1 MDDDYDTLLK
11 KYANK
16 SERPKDDEEGALDEH
31 EDQSRDRRRKESAS
45 KETDKRRADK
55 SRDKRDRSRDR
66 RRSRERSRERRRS
79 SRERSRD
86 RKRSRE
92 RSRDRNERHTSREKS
107 RDRGAA
113 MEIDAEQGEAAN
125 KWGGLRERSVNEWD
139 SLRAELGLPPLEKS
153 SAPASSA
160 SAPQASETDTS
171 SREMSLADK
180 LEVMKH
186 ARLMKQKEKKV
197 KTLGDADSED
207 EQEVT
212 SVNWIQRSRAI
223 EEEKKRALMR
233 QRMMEEEE
241 EQARALRPVSVQ
253 GLKVGHALTQLDSD
267 LREGEERVLTLKDNY
282 ILDEQGQ
289 EDELLDT
296 TLLEKE
302 KWEKIH
308 QAKKKKS
315 RYELLDDPQ
324 ASVLSKY
331 DEEKKK
337 EGFVLNNE
345 GHALAP
351 DTARPSPDEV
361 RDKLQRAA
369 QSLDT
374 PAPSA
379 SSDYWTNDEIAEF
392 KKNSGPK
399 KKKRKLRKKSAL
411 SELFAHEE
419 AHPQQGADED
429 LASRTERQ
437 QRQEEQSAQDRDTR
451 LQRWK
456 NYDKA
461 LEKAQGDAQML
472 FDQPRRGAAPG
483 AESEVTYHEDEE
495 DLFRELAR
503 ARKLA
508 ARDKKKK
515 RPEEVVS
522 ELLTTVKSEAEPVS
536 ALHNEE
542 ELVFTES
549 TEFVRSL
556 PTEQDERQEEQERK
570 LKRERRT
577 VHVKKEPVPPRDE
590 DTLMREIEA
599 DLPVIRPPAPRRA
612 ESEDEVPVKEEPVEA
627 NTASA
632 DNERVQREHA
642 AFSEAMGDTGTEV
655 RGVGGML
662 AMLRTMGESGPS
674 NAGKKE
680 SQKKDKDERRH
691 NNNRLDAELALGRA
705 TDKRVLDVPLHDE
718 RETEALQR
726 RYKHELGMLKK
737 PLNLSGIT
745 LEHHDQETGR
755 VLTPKEA
762 FRRMSY
768 VFHGKGP
775 GKNKAEKRKK
785 QDEKRLKQL
794 TQHSMGTETISMQEM
809 QKIQQE
815 NKTPY
820 IVLGASAKIF
830 QARDTKPLSAPSAS
844 ANNNNNAASVSHTQ
858 HGAAQESSEYGISL
872 PSHRPKIEL
881 SFKTPAKK

>member
-1 MDDDYDTLLK
+1 
-11 KYANK
+11 
-16 SERPKDDEEGALDEH
+16 
-31 EDQSRDRRRKESAS
+31 
-45 KETDKRRADK
+45 
-55 SRDKRDRSRDR
+55 
-66 RRSRERSRERRRS
+66 
-79 SRERSRD
+79 
-86 RKRSRE
+86 
-92 RSRDRNERHTSREKS
+92 
-107 RDRGAA
+107 
-113 MEIDAEQGEAAN
+113 MEIDAAPVPSESAPAEDAN
-125 KWGGLRERSVNEWD
+125 KWGGLRERSVDEWD
-139 SLRAELGLPPLEKS
+139 ALRAELGLPPLEKRSAAPS
-153 SAPASSA
+153 SEPAA
-160 SAPQASETDTS
+160 AASEAS
-171 SREMSLADK
+171 EQEMSLADK

-186 ARLMKQKEKKV
+186 ARLMKQKEKKL
-197 KTLGDADSED
+197 KTLGDADSD
-207 EQEVT
+207 EEREGT
-212 SVNWIQRSRAI
+212 SVDWIQRSRAI
-223 EEEKKRALMR
+223 EQEKKRALMR
-233 QRMMEEEE
+233 QRMLEEEE

-253 GLKVGHALTQLDSD
+253 GLKVGHELTQLDHD

-282 ILDEQGQ
+282 ILDENGQ

-302 KWEKIH
+302 KWAKIH
-308 QAKKKKS
+308 NAKKKKS
-315 RYELLDDPQ
+315 RYESLDDPQ
-324 ASVLSKY
+324 SSVLSKY
-331 DEEKKK
+331 DEEKKT
-337 EGFVLNNE
+337 EGFVLTGE
-345 GHALAP
+345 GQVAAP
-351 DTARPSPDEV
+351 STARPSEDEV

-369 QSLDT
+369 QSLDS
-374 PAPSA
+374 PAPSTG
-379 SSDYWTNDEIAEF
+379 SDYWTNEEIAEF
-392 KKNSGPK
+392 KKNSGAK

-411 SELFAHEE
+411 SELFAQEA

-437 QRQEEQSAQDRDTR
+437 QRQEEQNAQDRDTR

-472 FDQPRRGAAPG
+472 FDQPKHSEPR
-483 AESEVTYHEDEE
+483 ESEVSYHEDEE

-508 ARDKKKK
+508 AREKKKK

-522 ELLTTVKSEAEPVS
+522 ELLTTVKREDEATAPS
-536 ALHNEE
+536 NDD

-570 LKRERRT
+570 MKRERRT
-577 VHVKKEPVPPRDE
+577 VHVKKEPVPQHDE

-599 DLPVIRPPAPRRA
+599 DQPVIRPPAPRRV
-612 ESEDEVPVKEEPVEA
+612 ESEEVPVKEEKPEV
-627 NTASA
+627 SA
-632 DNERVQREHA
+632 ADTESAVQKEHA
-642 AFSEAMGDTGTEV
+642 ALSEAMGDTGAEV

-662 AMLRTMGESGPS
+662 AMLRSMGESS
-674 NAGKKE
+674 ASTNTKE
-680 SQKKDKDERRH
+680 SHKKDKDERRH
-691 NNNRLDAELALGRA
+691 NKLDAELALGRA
-705 TDKRVLDVPLHDE
+705 TDKRVLEVPLNDE
-718 RETEALQR
+718 REVEALQR
-726 RYKHELGMLKK
+726 RHRHELGMLKK
-737 PLNLSGIT
+737 PLNLNSIT

-755 VLTPKEA
+755 LLTPKEA

-794 TQHSMGTETISMQEM
+794 TQHSMGTETISMAEM
-809 QKIQQE
+809 TKIQQE

-830 QARDTKPLSAPSAS
+830 QARDTKPLSTPSTSTAS
-844 ANNNNNAASVSHTQ
+844 NTNSNTSAGQAR
-858 HGAAQESSEYGISL
+858 EESEYGISL

>member
-16 SERPKDDEEGALDEH
+16 SERPKDEEEGALDEH
-31 EDQSRDRRRKESAS
+31 EDQSRDRRRTEKD
-45 KETDKRRADK
+45 TDKRRADK

-66 RRSRERSRERRRS
+66 RRSRERSRDRRRG
-79 SRERSRD
+79 SRERD
-86 RKRSRE
+86 RKRSKERE
-92 RSRDRNERHTSREKS
+92 RRTSREKS

-113 MEIDAEQGEAAN
+113 MEIDTEIERGASEGTRDEN
-125 KWGGLRERSVNEWD
+125 KWGGLRERSVDEWD

-153 SAPASSA
+153 SAAVTSSA
-160 SAPQASETDTS
+160 VTEPREQSEE
-171 SREMSLADK
+171 REMSLADK

-186 ARLMKQKEKKV
+186 ARLMKQKEKKL
-197 KTLGDADSED
+197 KTLGDADSDE
-207 EQEVT
+207 EQEGS

-233 QRMMEEEE
+233 QRMLEEEE
-241 EQARALRPVSVQ
+241 EQARASRPVSVQ
-253 GLKVGHALTQLDSD
+253 GLKVGHELTQLDHD
-267 LREGEERVLTLKDNY
+267 LREGEVRVLTLKDNY
-282 ILDEQGQ
+282 ILDENGQ

-308 QAKKKKS
+308 NAKKKKS
-315 RYELLDDPQ
+315 RYEVLDDPQ

-331 DEEKKK
+331 DEEQKK
-337 EGFVLNNE
+337 EGFVLTGE
-345 GHALAP
+345 GQVVQ

-374 PAPSA
+374 PAPST
-379 SSDYWTNDEIAEF
+379 SSDYFTNEEIAEF

-411 SELFAHEE
+411 SELFDQEA

-429 LASRTERQ
+429 LASRSARQ
-437 QRQEEQSAQDRDTR
+437 QRQEEQTAQDRDTR

-461 LEKAQGDAQML
+461 LEKAQGDAEML
-472 FDQPRRGAAPG
+472 FDQPKRGEQR
-483 AESEVTYHEDEE
+483 ESEVTYHEDEE

-508 ARDKKKK
+508 ARDRKKK

-522 ELLTTVKSEAEPVS
+522 ELLTSVKREEEAVPAS
-536 ALHNEE
+536 TNDE

-570 LKRERRT
+570 MKRERRT
-577 VHVKKEPVPPRDE
+577 VHVKKEPVPHRDE

-599 DLPVIRPPAPRRA
+599 DQPVIRPPAPRRVESDEVAVKEEKHDSTPA
-612 ESEDEVPVKEEPVEA
+612 ESESE
-627 NTASA
+627 S
-632 DNERVQREHA
+632 VQREHA
-642 AFSEAMGDTGTEV
+642 ALSEAMGDTGTDV

-662 AMLRTMGESGPS
+662 AMLRSMGESSPS
-674 NAGKKE
+674 NTAPNNAKE
-680 SQKKDKDERRH
+680 GQKKDKDERRPK
-691 NNNRLDAELALGRA
+691 RLDAELALGRA
-705 TDKRVLDVPLHDE
+705 TDKRVHEVPLNDE

-726 RYKHELGMLKK
+726 RYRHELGMLKK
-737 PLNLSGIT
+737 PLNLNGIT

-755 VLTPKEA
+755 LLTPKEA

-830 QARDTKPLSAPSAS
+830 QARDTKPLSTAPTSTS
-844 ANNNNNAASVSHTQ
+844 TNHNNNTNKSNNNNSGSHQ
-858 HGAAQESSEYGISL
+858 GQREESEYGISL